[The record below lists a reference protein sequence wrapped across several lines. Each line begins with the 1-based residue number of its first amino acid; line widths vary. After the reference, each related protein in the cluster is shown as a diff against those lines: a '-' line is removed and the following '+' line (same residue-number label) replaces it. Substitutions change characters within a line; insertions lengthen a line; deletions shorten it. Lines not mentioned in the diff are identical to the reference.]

1 MGRVRVAVA
10 ALVVAGVVL
19 VGVGTSGYVRGKLC
33 EESTV
38 VAAATTDAEPAV
50 DHADLPP
57 GDRAVVATVVGE
69 NRTVLTG
76 DVGLANGTVVGY
88 EGSAHR
94 IALRDPADCG
104 STHPVGVQ
112 LPLGL
117 GGGAVLI
124 GLVAAGFITVRENDR
139 A

>member
-1 MGRVRVAVA
+1 MRRVRVAVA
-10 ALVVAGVVL
+10 ALVVAGLVL
-19 VGVGTSGYVRGKLC
+19 AGVGASGYVRGELC

-38 VAAATTDAEPAV
+38 VVAAATGADPAV

-57 GDRAVVATVVGE
+57 GDRAVVATAVTQ

-88 EGSAHR
+88 EGSAYR
-94 IALRDPADCG
+94 IGVRDPADCG
-104 STHPVGVQ
+104 STHPVRVQ

-117 GGGAVLI
+117 GGAAVLV
-124 GLVAAGFITVRENDR
+124 GLVAAGFITVREYDR
-139 A
+139 T